1 MASFNRVYL
10 LLIITM
16 LICPCTVPVVSA
28 SNEGLSIEL
37 SSINL
42 QDFDS
47 VEESYYELEFNIE
60 NLGSSAPTFANIS
73 LEMQSMSGESLSIYD
88 ESLELSPGEIMAFS
102 HNFTE
107 IPHGY
112 VVISVMMTGNVT
124 TLEST
129 YDYNF
134 QRTLHRL
141 IPLNISIGQSD
152 SIILEGVDSSGQNT
166 GNLTVNDGDH
176 LQLQIPIINSGDYD
190 WNGILTINLTEP
202 ILSENFTSQP
212 FAVPAMQTTIFYFNS
227 SIIMNE
233 GIVNFVLSLNDSGD
247 SNQLDELVVFSS
259 TIYPPPL
266 PYMTLSLN
274 QNSSTVVAGEEVSW
288 NLQVS
293 NLGEVEFNGTVDCIF
308 GTESILNT
316 NLNISSI
323 SVTNL
328 SVSTTA
334 RPGLLSCSIG
344 GDRISELS
352 DGSVNISL
360 LVESAEFESAG
371 GDTPAT
377 LLGPWHEGD
386 TARLSML
393 VRNHGSI
400 SGHVKIQCE
409 VNGISYSGSFIELG
423 SDEAGEVSVDVP
435 MLNSGLQ
442 MLNWSLE
449 SYDGSIDSGLFG
461 VLNLSILEKQTIVIE
476 IESVTWTAED
486 GISFDWNVFLSS
498 GVDREVRVR
507 LGYIDSSTENFLVD
521 KNILLSPGLT
531 DGSMNIGFVD
541 AEKVIVRVNE
551 IDWVAGF
558 GFSSV
563 NLDVPS
569 ERPIYSISFDSQSNP
584 NRPTAGET
592 AEVSLTLQNTGTVK
606 GSSGVLILKTSAGIL
621 IEERSISALDSQTSV
636 VERFNFA
643 WPEGDEVSLISTWS
657 VSEQSINAENIF
669 ISSVV
674 KIEEESQPIPWTGI
688 LGGIAL
694 SAGIILVIRIRGSNK
709 SVEPS
714 KPRPSKKKVS
724 KETNSKLSDEKV
736 EISCPE
742 CSRQLRIPSNYSGS
756 VRCPDCEHSFEV
768 EEKKDPTREIE
779 QDKIDEKDSIE
790 EQINDGKVQVSC
802 PDCSQ
807 TLRIPES
814 YSGSVRCP
822 ACKSIFRAGD

>member
-1 MASFNRVYL
+1 M
-10 LLIITM
+10 
-16 LICPCTVPVVSA
+16 PVVSA

-73 LEMQSMSGESLSIYD
+73 LEMQSMSGESLSMYD
-88 ESLELSPGEIMAFS
+88 ESLEFSPGEIMAFS

-124 TLEST
+124 SFEST

-141 IPLNISIGQSD
+141 TPLNISIGQSD

-190 WNGILTINLTEP
+190 WNGILTINLTET

-212 FAVPAMQTTIFYFNS
+212 IVVPAMQTTIFYFNS

-233 GIVNFVLSLNDSGD
+233 GLVNFVLSLNDSGD

-259 TIYPPPL
+259 TINPPPL
-266 PYMTLSLN
+266 PHMTLSLN

-288 NLQVS
+288 NLQLS
-293 NLGEVEFNGTVDCIF
+293 NLGEVDFNGTVDCIF

-316 NLNISSI
+316 NLNISSF

-507 LGYIDSSTENFLVD
+507 LGYIDSLTEIFLVD

-606 GSSGVLILKTSAGIL
+606 GSSGVLVLKTSAGIL
-621 IEERSISALDSQTSV
+621 IEERNINALDPQTSV

-694 SAGIILVIRIRGSNK
+694 SAGIILVNRIRGSNR

-714 KPRPSKKKVS
+714 KPRPSKEKVS
-724 KETNSKLSDEKV
+724 KETNSELSDEKV